1 MRVLEQPSIIIS
13 SFNDPIKQHKRTTY
27 DLDMTVLYHSQ
38 GRFNFYDNSWKE
50 KLNALKPSGLLNLI
64 MGSPIESSSL
74 MTFVFIDVPVMSV
87 SKGDIYVELGQYL
100 MQLSNNYYREVH
112 I

>member
-1 MRVLEQPSIIIS
+1 
-13 SFNDPIKQHKRTTY
+13 
-27 DLDMTVLYHSQ
+27 MTVLYHSQ

-64 MGSPIESSSL
+64 MGSPIESNSL

-112 I
+112 ILRIQYSRLFLKLQM